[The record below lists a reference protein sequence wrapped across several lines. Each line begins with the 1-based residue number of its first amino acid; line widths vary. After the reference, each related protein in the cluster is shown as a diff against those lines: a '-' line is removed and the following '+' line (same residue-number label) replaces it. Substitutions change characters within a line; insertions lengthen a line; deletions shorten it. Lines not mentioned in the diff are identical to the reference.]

1 MKPLVPVSTIM
12 TQDIVKLN
20 SNDSLSKAEQLFK
33 QHNIR
38 HIPVVSGTKVVGIIS
53 NTDLL
58 KAAIADFSDDDR
70 DVTATLYNMFTL
82 EQVMTK
88 NVTIINSYTSIK
100 EVAEI
105 FANND
110 FRALPVISNDQLV
123 GMITTTDIIKYLLT
137 QYNS

>member
-58 KAAIADFSDDDR
+58 KAAIADFSDDDKN
-70 DVTATLYNMFTL
+70 VTATLYNMFTL

-88 NVTIINSYTSIK
+88 NVIIVYSYTSIK

-123 GMITTTDIIKYLLT
+123 GMITTTDIIKYSLT